1 MTRRWEGGKLVVAT
15 HNPGKLREIAELLA
29 PYGVAAV
36 SAGELGLPEP
46 EETEDSFIGNA
57 RLKAAAAAKASG
69 LPALADDSGLSVAAL
84 EGAPGIYSARWAGPS
99 KDFGLAMARVWSE
112 LEARKASEPRRG
124 AFHCALALVWP
135 DGHEEIFEGIVE
147 GDLVWPARGERGFGY
162 DPMFLPDGE
171 SETYGEMEPAR
182 KHASSHRARA
192 FRQLV
197 AACFEVK
204 PIMASSRRLISSG
217 SPFEAQMGY
226 SRAVVQGDWAF
237 VSGTTGYNADRSM
250 PESAAD
256 QARNALAVIG
266 KALAEAGFGFEHVVR
281 ATYIITDAAYAAEI
295 TPELGAVF
303 GEIRPAATMVVAGLI
318 KPEMKV
324 EIEVTAYKG

>member
-1 MTRRWEGGKLVVAT
+1 MTRRWSGGKLVVAT
-15 HNPGKLREIAELLA
+15 HNAGKLREIAELLA
-29 PYGVAAV
+29 PWGVEAV

-46 EETEDSFIGNA
+46 EETETSFIGNA
-57 RLKAAAAAKASG
+57 RLKAKAAAQASG

-84 EGAPGIYSARWAGPS
+84 DGAPGIYSARWAGPD
-99 KDFGLAMARVWSE
+99 KDFGFAMRRVWSE
-112 LEARKASEPRRG
+112 LEAGRAPEPRRG

-135 DGHEEIFEGIVE
+135 DGGEAVFEGIVE
-147 GDLVWPARGERGFGY
+147 GDLVWPPRGSRGFGY

-192 FRQLV
+192 FRHLV
-197 AACFEVK
+197 AACFEDK
-204 PIMASSRRLISSG
+204 PVMASTRRLISSG
-217 SPFEAQMGY
+217 SPFESQLGY

-237 VSGTTGYNADRSM
+237 VSGTTGYANGVM
-250 PESAAD
+250 PESAAE

-281 ATYIITDAAYAAEI
+281 ATYIVTDAAHVAEI

-303 GEIRPAATMVVAGLI
+303 SEIRPAATLVVAGLI
-318 KPEMKV
+318 RPEMKV